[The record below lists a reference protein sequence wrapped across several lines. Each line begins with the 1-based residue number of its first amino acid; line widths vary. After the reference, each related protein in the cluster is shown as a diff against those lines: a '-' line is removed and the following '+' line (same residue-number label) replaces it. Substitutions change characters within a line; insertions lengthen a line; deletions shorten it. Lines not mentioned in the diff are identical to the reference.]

1 MNASQVQAQIAPGI
15 LVVDDSSTIR
25 RSAEIFLS
33 QAGYPVIL
41 AEDGFEALSCI
52 VRHEPA
58 LVFCDILMPRLDGY
72 HTCSLIR
79 ASERFSQ
86 LPVVLLS
93 SRDGLFDRARGALAG
108 ASAYLTKP
116 FAKDS
121 LLRTVRELLPQPVS
135 EAAAN

>member
-1 MNASQVQAQIAPGI
+1 MNASQAPAHCASGI

-52 VRHEPA
+52 VDRQPA

-72 HTCSLIR
+72 QTCSLIR
-79 ASERFSQ
+79 GSDRFST

-116 FAKDS
+116 FAKES
-121 LLRTVRELLPQPVS
+121 LLRIVRELLPQPVS
-135 EAAAN
+135 